1 MLDQLSTHTRIRRKI
16 NCGLIPNFILFT
28 AYHGGF
34 FCLLCLRLDKEIET
48 SYFLILIPVWIFLIY
63 ISIFLVISGLAST
76 NQRVNKCE
84 RITLSVLVPIGFIL
98 SLILGLVL
106 LDGHAEFPVYGVFI
120 PLLASI
126 IFSYLYVRCLIKP
139 SEFGKVKPEGNNN
152 VNNTS
157 S

>member
-1 MLDQLSTHTRIRRKI
+1 M
-16 NCGLIPNFILFT
+16 
-28 AYHGGF
+28 
-34 FCLLCLRLDKEIET
+34 LCLRLDGEVTT
-48 SYFLILIPVWIFLIY
+48 SYFIILIPVWVFLVY

-84 RITLSVLVPIGFIL
+84 RITLSILVPIGFIL

-106 LDGHAEFPVYGVFI
+106 LDDHATFPVYAVFI

-139 SEFGKVKPEGNNN
+139 GDLIKVKPEASSGNVNTSQNNN
-152 VNNTS
+152 MVGMQES
-157 S
+157 SSRGFGGPLGSN